1 MKTDIE
7 IAQSCKMLPIDTI
20 AGSIDIDEKY
30 IEQYGKYKAKID
42 LSYLKE
48 SERSNGKLVLVTAIT
63 PTPAG

>member
-30 IEQYGKYKAKID
+30 IE
-42 LSYLKE
+42 
-48 SERSNGKLVLVTAIT
+48 
-63 PTPAG
+63 